1 MTYTKNMTKL
11 SNRDIKYI
19 VIHYT
24 AGVTSKKGSAVN
36 TANYFNKDAT
46 KASADFIVDDETVV
60 QYNNDI
66 KNQYTWHAGDS
77 KMNKLSIGI
86 EICSNNKT
94 GKMTVPNDPNYYF
107 TEESL
112 TNAVELVKKLMKEYN
127 IPIENVIR
135 HYDVTHKLCPGI
147 LGWTDSKSPEWNKFK
162 ERLKEDKSQI
172 DIKATIQ
179 TIIKSLQDLLD
190 VL

>member
-36 TANYFNKDAT
+36 TANYFNKDTT

-77 KMNKLSIGI
+77 KMNKQSIGI
-86 EICSNNKT
+86 EICSNNST

-162 ERLKEDKSQI
+162 ERLKEDKPQI

>member
-1 MTYTKNMTKL
+1 MTYTKNMTKM

-36 TANYFNKDAT
+36 TANYFNKETT

-60 QYNNDI
+60 QYNSDI
-66 KNQYTWHAGDS
+66 RNQYTWHAGDS
-77 KMNKLSIGI
+77 KMNKQSIGI
-86 EICSNNKT
+86 EICSNNRT

-147 LGWTDSKSPEWNKFK
+147 LGWTDSKAPEWNKFK
-162 ERLKEDKSQI
+162 DRLKEDKSQI